1 MSSSTQESA
10 IDLEPVG
17 RRQRRSLASL
27 WLHPAIVICVL
38 ILFLLVAISVFAPYL
53 APFDPLQI
61 RPRAR
66 LQSPSWIHW
75 FGTDGL
81 GRDVLSRVLYGGQV
95 SLLVG
100 ALSAFVAAVVGT
112 AIGLTAGFFRMLDA
126 IVMRIIDGLMAIPSL
141 LLAIAIVSLVGPS
154 VISIVTAISIAEVP
168 RVARLVRGVVL
179 SVREATFVQAA
190 VGLGIPT
197 RLIIIRHVFPSCLA
211 PLVVQTTFMFA
222 AAILA
227 EAVLGFLGVGFPP
240 EIPSWGNVVA
250 DGRSV
255 FQRAP
260 WTVLCPSLVLSLTV
274 LSVNILGDRL
284 RDMLDPK
291 FSKSASVQ

>member
-1 MSSSTQESA
+1 MSSSIQESV
-10 IDLEPVG
+10 IDVEPVG
-17 RRQRRSLASL
+17 RRPSRQLAGL
-27 WLHPAIVICVL
+27 WMHPGIVVCVL
-38 ILFLLVAISVFAPYL
+38 ILLLLVAVSVAAPLL

-66 LQSPSWIHW
+66 LQAPSWIHL

-100 ALSAFVAAVVGT
+100 VLSAFVSAVLGT
-112 AIGLTAGFFRMLDA
+112 IIGLVAGFFRTLDA
-126 IVMRIIDGLMAIPSL
+126 IMMRFIDGLMAIPSL

-154 VISIVTAISIAEVP
+154 VVSIVAAISIAELP
-168 RVARLVRGVVL
+168 RVVRLVRGVVL

-190 VGLGIPT
+190 VGLGIPN
-197 RLIIIRHVFPSCLA
+197 RLIIVRHIFPNCLA

-240 EIPSWGNVVA
+240 EIPSWGNIIA

-291 FSKSASVQ
+291 FSKSASAQ